1 MANYLAPQFKGMHL
15 EEENKLEAAKDNIK
29 IEIAEMKRNVTEQ
42 LEPEEDIENVDKEEP
57 PMSPNTKLRL
67 KMQARTQ
74 RLRTENQGDSLSPIE
89 REFHRYESFS
99 LADKHI
105 NILHWWRDHEKVL
118 PLLAKVAKK
127 VLTIPA
133 SSSKSQ
139 RIFSTG
145 GNFVSK
151 KRNRLAP
158 KKVEE
163 LLLIKEN
170 KSQIE
175 TFKAR
180 GNYELKK
187 IKTDPFKRISV
198 DEVIGKIVEDEMDDL
213 GDSDIFA
220 SDTEEEEILFLINDY
235 NDEEDETDDEE
246 PSDDNDTDSD

>member
-1 MANYLAPQFKGMHL
+1 MGGG
-15 EEENKLEAAKDNIK
+15 
-29 IEIAEMKRNVTEQ
+29 V
-42 LEPEEDIENVDKEEP
+42 
-57 PMSPNTKLRL
+57 
-67 KMQARTQ
+67 
-74 RLRTENQGDSLSPIE
+74 LS
-89 REFHRYESFS
+89 Y
-99 LADKHI
+99 
-105 NILHWWRDHEKVL
+105 
-118 PLLAKVAKK
+118 
-127 VLTIPA
+127 
-133 SSSKSQ
+133 
-139 RIFSTG
+139 

-175 TFKAR
+175 AFKAR
-180 GNYELKK
+180 GTYELKK

-213 GDSDIFA
+213 EDSDIFA